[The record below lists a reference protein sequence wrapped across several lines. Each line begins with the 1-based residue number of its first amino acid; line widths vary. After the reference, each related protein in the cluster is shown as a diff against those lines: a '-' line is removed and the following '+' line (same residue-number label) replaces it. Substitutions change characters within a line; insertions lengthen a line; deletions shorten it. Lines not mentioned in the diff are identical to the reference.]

1 MSKGLDGLL
10 SAFRTGERVFM
21 GGSTGEV
28 TALTQALAEGR
39 VPPLDLTTSFVPG
52 VNVMPAH
59 LVPGTRITN
68 PFPLRTDAPVEHLA
82 LPYSGYGDWL
92 RGQRFDTC
100 VVQVSPP
107 VRGRRAS
114 LGSAAEFT
122 PMVIGRAARVIA
134 VINPAIPDM
143 PDSAHFDLDDAA
155 LVVEVA
161 GALAHYDA
169 GGLTPVSDAI
179 AAHIAGFI
187 GDGAA
192 VQVGLGKVPDAVLGR
207 LIDRRGLRVQ
217 SGMMSDSIR
226 PLFEAG
232 ALDPGWLH
240 TSCVQ
245 VGTAAHYD
253 WLRGR
258 RGFAVLGCEVT
269 HSAAVLARVG
279 RLAAVNG
286 AIEVDLRGQAN
297 LEYADGVRISSLGG
311 APDFAQAARRDAAGV
326 SVVGL
331 PATAQKGVISRIV
344 PVLHQRASLSARDVE
359 VVVTEFGS
367 ADLRGVTGDARAE
380 RIIAIAH
387 PDHRAALVQDWQR
400 R

>member
-1 MSKGLDGLL
+1 MSKGLDRLL
-10 SAFRTGERVFM
+10 SAFRVGERVFM

-28 TALTQALAEGR
+28 IALTQALAEGR
-39 VPPLDLTTSFVPG
+39 VPPLNLTTSFVPG

-68 PFPLRTDAPVEHLA
+68 PFPLRTDAPVDHLA

-92 RGQRFDTC
+92 LGQRFDTC
-100 VVQVSPP
+100 VVHVSPP

-122 PMVIGRAARVIA
+122 PMVVGRSARVIA

-143 PDSAHFDLDDAA
+143 PESAHFDLDDAT

-161 GALAHYDA
+161 GTLAYYDA
-169 GGLTPVSDAI
+169 GGLSPVSDAI

-207 LIDRRGLRVQ
+207 LIDRRGLRLQ

-226 PLFEAG
+226 PLAETG

-245 VGTAAHYD
+245 VGTAVHYD

-269 HSAAVLARVG
+269 HSAAVLARAGGLV
-279 RLAAVNG
+279 AVNG

-297 LEYADGVRISSLGG
+297 LEYADGVRISSVGG
-311 APDFAQAARRDAAGV
+311 APDFARAARRDTAGV

-331 PATAQKGVISRIV
+331 PATAKKGVISRIV
-344 PVLHQRASLSARDVE
+344 PVLQQRASLSARDVE